1 MYPEKEH
8 FRHCMLYELNSGKNA
23 SAATRSIYL
32 VYGEGALDVRTCQ
45 KWFAKFKVE
54 EFNLSDQERPGRPVE
69 ANDTLL
75 EELIQEGPRRLSTEL
90 FL

>member
-1 MYPEKEH
+1 M
-8 FRHCMLYELNSGKNA
+8 
-23 SAATRSIYL
+23 
-32 VYGEGALDVRTCQ
+32 YGEGALDVRTCQ

-75 EELIQEGPRRLSTEL
+75 EELTLKKNYTL
-90 FL
+90 LYVLLHV